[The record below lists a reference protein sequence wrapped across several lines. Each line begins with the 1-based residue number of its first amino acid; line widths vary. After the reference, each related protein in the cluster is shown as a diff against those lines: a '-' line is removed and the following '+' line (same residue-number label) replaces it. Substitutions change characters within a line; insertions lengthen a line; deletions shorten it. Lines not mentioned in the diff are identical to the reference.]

1 MSMAQKT
8 WQEQMAENESADGS
22 DLAEESERIG
32 EAEEKVYVASYA
44 KLMWWRFLRHKA
56 AVVSAVI
63 ISLLQSLG
71 TSAGDATAADLV
83 WRAASYVPQI
93 IIGII
98 ALITWF
104 KKANEA
110 FASVGPE
117 SPAAPP
123 ATGAASS

>member
-1 MSMAQKT
+1 MVPIT
-8 WQEQMAENESADGS
+8 PGGLGTVD
-22 DLAEESERIG
+22 
-32 EAEEKVYVASYA
+32 
-44 KLMWWRFLRHKA
+44 
-56 AVVSAVI
+56 AVI
-63 ISLLQSLG
+63 IALLQSVG

-110 FASVGPE
+110 FATVAAAEGRRRRGADDRLTPSGHPGVSVPRAGRRRP
-117 SPAAPP
+117 
-123 ATGAASS
+123 